1 MARQP
6 RIDNRRGLFVRFLL
20 RRALGAV
27 ALVFVVASSSLL
39 LAQIAPGDYAAQ
51 LGEDPAVRAAERA
64 RLGLDRPVAEQY
76 ATWLRRTVTLD
87 LGESFQYRRPVRVL
101 VGERAANT
109 AVLAVMA
116 LVIATVV

>member
-1 MARQP
+1 MAQ
-6 RIDNRRGLFVRFLL
+6 DFLL
-20 RRALGAV
+20 SERESGKQRRQRLRRITAWVDVPIRALGAV

-76 ATWLRRTVTLD
+76 ARSW
-87 LGESFQYRRPVRVL
+87 
-101 VGERAANT
+101 
-109 AVLAVMA
+109 
-116 LVIATVV
+116 